1 MTLAKRLI
9 HIYRKLRDR
18 FGYLNWWPADTP
30 FEVVV
35 GTILTQN
42 VSWHNVER
50 SIQNLKRVDVMS
62 LDGFLSAPPQKIKRC
77 IAPSG
82 YYNVKYK
89 RLISL
94 LSFIYRELNGD
105 IRDLRY
111 YDIKT
116 ARELLLSVDGVGKE
130 TADSILLYA
139 VNLPIF
145 VVDAYTRRVFYRL
158 GILRALDME
167 YDEIQRVFMKNLK
180 RDVRLYNDY
189 HAQIVELGK
198 NFCRKRPL
206 CCDCPICDDCKSRRV

>member
-1 MTLAKRLI
+1 MLAKRLM
-9 HIYRKLRDR
+9 HIYRKLRGR

-35 GTILTQN
+35 GAILTQN

-50 SIQNLKRVDVMS
+50 SIQNLKRVNLMS
-62 LDGFLSAPPQKIKRC
+62 LDGILSASPQEIKRC
-77 IAPSG
+77 IAPAG

-89 RLISL
+89 RLISV
-94 LSFIYRELNGD
+94 LSFIDRELNGD
-105 IRDLRY
+105 IRDLKN

-116 ARELLLSVDGVGKE
+116 ARQLLLSVDGVGKE

-145 VVDAYTRRVFYRL
+145 VVDAYTRRAFYRL
-158 GILRALDME
+158 GILSAMDME

-206 CCDCPICDDCKSRRV
+206 CGDCPICDDCKRRQV